1 MGPQI
6 ANAAIDWIEKTATA
20 LGLSFQP
27 KKTVRPMTCLE
38 FLGLELDSEA
48 MEARLPMAKLDYL

>member
-1 MGPQI
+1 MPQI
-6 ANAAIDWIEKTATA
+6 ANVAIDWIEKTATV

-27 KKTVRPMTCLE
+27 KKTVRPMTHLE